1 MGCLLVSS
9 ADRDETL
16 LVGKVLKLGVA
27 ERPHHQSDYWRR
39 PSCSKSRFSIECLA
53 QPILS
58 DGRLWPAAHGT
69 CALALRS
76 TGSWV
81 LHGASGTA
89 TTLMASWPAPPSW
102 CRRLGPAY
110 VMGGGVQA
118 QLSSFA
124 AAHTDGPGAD
134 CRENRL
140 NSEQNSLKVPKIFAC
155 GAFFRLR
162 RRVRKGLKHPPLIT
176 LTADRACSR
185 LWPDSRQRSERGC

>member
-1 MGCLLVSS
+1 MVWPSVPTISRITGGAQVARSLGFQSS
-9 ADRDETL
+9 AWHSPFCQM
-16 LVGKVLKLGVA
+16 VA
-27 ERPHHQSDYWRR
+27 CGQQHTERAP
-39 PSCSKSRFSIECLA
+39 
-53 QPILS
+53 
-58 DGRLWPAAHGT
+58 
-69 CALALRS
+69 LRS
-76 TGSWV
+76 ALLAVGFSMEPV
-81 LHGASGTA
+81 EQLP
-89 TTLMASWPAPPSW
+89 LSWPLGLRHPSW

-162 RRVRKGLKHPPLIT
+162 RRVRKGLKHPPLMT
-176 LTADRACSR
+176 L
-185 LWPDSRQRSERGC
+185 

>member
-1 MGCLLVSS
+1 MVWPSVPTISRITGGAQVARSLGFQSS
-9 ADRDETL
+9 AWHSPFCQM
-16 LVGKVLKLGVA
+16 VA
-27 ERPHHQSDYWRR
+27 CGQQHTERAP
-39 PSCSKSRFSIECLA
+39 
-53 QPILS
+53 
-58 DGRLWPAAHGT
+58 
-69 CALALRS
+69 LRS

-81 LHGASGTA
+81 LHGASGAA

-176 LTADRACSR
+176 LTADRAYMNACAAVYVM
-185 LWPDSRQRSERGC
+185 